1 MGYWY
6 YYDTQGP
13 KLKKSIVL
21 ALEPLSLGPAKT

>member
-13 KLKKSIVL
+13 KLKKLIVDKR
-21 ALEPLSLGPAKT
+21 PFVHNIIII